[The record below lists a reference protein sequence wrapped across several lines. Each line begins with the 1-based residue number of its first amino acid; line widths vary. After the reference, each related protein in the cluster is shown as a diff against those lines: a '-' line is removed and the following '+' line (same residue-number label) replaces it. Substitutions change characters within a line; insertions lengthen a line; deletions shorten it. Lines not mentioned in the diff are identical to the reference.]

1 MIDLAEY
8 TQLAATIAG
17 ISEVLLAFAF
27 FYFFQQQRIMRSKGI
42 VQSIGPVI
50 ATGTACVGWAVV
62 GLSNAMGIPLTLI
75 YVAVIFSVSATTYTI
90 SFATRVHKVRFG
102 IK

>member
-27 FYFFQQQRIMRSKGI
+27 FYLSSPQEQ
-42 VQSIGPVI
+42 PVLD
-50 ATGTACVGWAVV
+50 GRWWACQTPWE
-62 GLSNAMGIPLTLI
+62 SP
-75 YVAVIFSVSATTYTI
+75 
-90 SFATRVHKVRFG
+90 
-102 IK
+102 